1 MENRIQ
7 KALIEI
13 EAAKQKAL
21 VEIEAAKQA
30 ALVEIEAAKQVALLK
45 IEATVEEEPIEE
57 IPEIKI
63 KDEEEIEVE
72 EELTPERKAE
82 LEELYQSIKAAEQK
96 DIDERTKTKICSCC
110 GEELVYMEFGNRK
123 SEPDGKAKRCK
134 WCDKNWK
141 ELKDKTPEEVRK
153 IKIRYGRF

>member
-1 MENRIQ
+1 MENRI
-7 KALIEI
+7 
-13 EAAKQKAL
+13 QKAL

-45 IEATVEEEPIEE
+45 IEATVEEEPVEE
-57 IPEIKI
+57 TPEIKI

-82 LEELYQSIKAAEQK
+82 LEELSQSIKKAKQEH
-96 DIDERTKTKICSCC
+96 INENTKTKICSCC
-110 GEELVYMEFGNRK
+110 GEELLYRKFGNRK
-123 SEPDGKAKRCK
+123 NQPDGKAKRCK
-134 WCDKNWK
+134 WCDKNWS

-153 IKIRYGRF
+153 IKNRKKIDM